1 MGEAVK
7 IIDLAKNMVRLS
19 GYSEDEIEI
28 VETGIR
34 PGEKLYEELLL
45 DKERNDQAVFEKI
58 FVGNINGYSMDEVVC
73 FVSSL
78 PNDDDDLAK
87 AVVDFANASNK

>member
-1 MGEAVK
+1 M
-7 IIDLAKNMVRLS
+7 IRLS

-45 DKERNDQAVFEKI
+45 DKERND
-58 FVGNINGYSMDEVVC
+58 EVVYEK
-73 FVSSL
+73 SL
-78 PNDDDDLAK
+78 SGTSK
-87 AVVDFANASNK
+87 GIR